1 MVLNI
6 ENIIQLKQHKIMMK
20 KLLVFSFLLISSVV
34 SMKAQRVQV
43 VDTDGLPIAAVCVTN
58 EKGALVGSTDNDG
71 WLGDAKGIK
80 HLYFSHVAFRDM
92 DVNLDTIPS
101 LCVVMQDENF
111 QLAELEVK
119 PKELLYVQTY
129 YRCVYVC
136 DEGPLYFRAGVVDNT
151 YEIAKKK
158 ISAKTRSVSK
168 GQNGLLRFL
177 LSTLA
182 GGYVDEYA
190 RIDTVTRYKKI
201 MKDVEKGK
209 LFITEEPSGRRV
221 ISDTISVL
229 GYIDDDLQAG
239 TRTTNFDKW
248 AYRDHVEATEAAA
261 KEAKTGKKQK
271 QKEEKYSDENNSNYE
286 VYNIDE
292 NGQSRID
299 DLVMRQIL
307 VSGHFKR
314 TDQDYIILL
323 ETYTIGRDY
332 IDKKEFKQTRK
343 ENEVEM
349 DINELRRLEQNNHIP
364 PLAPNLKAAVDE
376 LFKID
381 QNN

>member
-1 MVLNI
+1 
-6 ENIIQLKQHKIMMK
+6 MK
-20 KLLVFSFLLISSVV
+20 KLLVFSFILMSSVV
-34 SMKAQRVQV
+34 SMMAQRVQV

-58 EKGALVGSTDNDG
+58 ERGALVGSTDNDG
-71 WLGDAKGIK
+71 WLNDAKGVK
-80 HLYFSHVAFRDM
+80 HLFLSHVAFKTK
-92 DVNLDTIPS
+92 DVNIDTIPS
-101 LCVVMQDENF
+101 LCVVMEDANF

-136 DEGPLYFRAGVVDNT
+136 DEGPIYFRAGVVDNT

-168 GQNGLLRFL
+168 GMNGFYRFV
-177 LSTLA
+177 LSTLV
-182 GGYVDEYA
+182 GHYIDEYA
-190 RIDTVTRYKKI
+190 RIDTVTHYKRI
-201 MKDVEKGK
+201 MKNADKGR
-209 LFITEEPSGRRV
+209 LFITQEPSGRRV

-248 AYRDHVEATEAAA
+248 AYRDHVDATEAAA

-271 QKEEKYSDENNSNYE
+271 QKEEKYQDENNSNYE
-286 VYNIDE
+286 VYKIDE

-349 DINELRRLEQNNHIP
+349 DINELRRLEQVHHIP

-376 LFKID
+376 LFKKELND
-381 QNN
+381 

>member
-1 MVLNI
+1 
-6 ENIIQLKQHKIMMK
+6 MK
-20 KLLVFSFLLISSVV
+20 RITFLLLSLVMATASH
-34 SMKAQRVQV
+34 AQRIQV
-43 VDTDGLPIAAVCVTN
+43 VDIDGLPIAAVCVTN

-71 WLGDAKGIK
+71 WLEDAKGVK
-80 HLYFSHVAFRDM
+80 HLFLSHVAFKAK
-92 DVNLDTIPS
+92 DVNIDTIPS
-101 LCVVMQDENF
+101 LCVVMQDANF
-111 QLAELEVK
+111 QLADLEVK

-129 YRCVYVC
+129 YRCIYVC
-136 DEGPLYFRAGVVDNT
+136 DEGPIYFRAGVVDNT
-151 YEIAKKK
+151 YELAKKK
-158 ISAKTRSVSK
+158 FSAKTRSVSK
-168 GQNGLLRFL
+168 GQNGFYRFV
-177 LSTLA
+177 LSTLV
-182 GGYVDEYA
+182 GHLIDEYA
-190 RIDTVTRYKKI
+190 RIDTMTYYKRI
-201 MKDVEKGK
+201 MKNADRGR
-209 LFITEEPSGRRV
+209 LLITQEPSGRRV

-239 TRTTNFDKW
+239 QRVTNFDKW
-248 AYRDHVEATEAAA
+248 TYYDHVKATEAAA

-271 QKEEKYSDENNSNYE
+271 QTGEKYKDENNSNYE

-307 VSGHFKR
+307 CSGHFKR

-323 ETYTIGRDY
+323 EAYTIGRDY

-349 DINELRRLEQNNHIP
+349 DINELRRLEQNHHIP

-376 LFKID
+376 LFKKD
-381 QNN
+381 LDN